1 MTPTT
6 TKPMHSDARVAANRT
21 AHRSVQRTASRS
33 AHRGTR
39 SWGRALES
47 LSARHEAFGRR
58 RRLQRELAEYRTSR
72 EVDDLLERLRDHQG
86 ADAEAMR
93 AQLVRNRIDYAIAQ
107 RPLFVGE

>member
-21 AHRSVQRTASRS
+21 ASRTANRS
-33 AHRGTR
+33 AHRGAR

-47 LSARHEAFGRR
+47 LSARHQAFGRR
-58 RRLQRELAEYRTSR
+58 RQLQRELAEYRTSR
-72 EVDDLLERLRDHQG
+72 EVDDLLARLRDYSG

-107 RPLFVGE
+107 RPIFVGE